1 MKELHEY
8 RHFCTPREIE
18 KHLYTL
24 TGILAG
30 IEADHQINQA
40 ELEALQNWCDARRE
54 FAEYPPFCEILPMI
68 DAALSDGILT
78 AEEYH
83 DITFVCENIANDSV
97 ISEAFTRYIQEFEG
111 FYTAYWQMV
120 KSMMMRFTACAGG

>member
-1 MKELHEY
+1 MKELREY

-30 IEADHQINQA
+30 IQADHQINQA

-54 FAEYPPFCEILPMI
+54 FAEYPT
-68 DAALSDGILT
+68 G
-78 AEEYH
+78 H
-83 DITFVCENIANDSV
+83 
-97 ISEAFTRYIQEFEG
+97 
-111 FYTAYWQMV
+111 W
-120 KSMMMRFTACAGG
+120 KS